1 MSEETQVPTPET
13 NTQETPNA
21 ETPALDVNTTVKVGD
36 QEVPVSELVSGYQK
50 LGDLEEYKKNAS
62 MLVKNTPM
70 SPEDRNKAMRY
81 ILEKEGYAP
90 SQIDEQLRATQ
101 AMYDTDE
108 QNEPNEQY
116 EEPQYAPEPQ
126 ATPESP
132 SGVDEEARDEI
143 ARMKQQ
149 NNKLQVDMLKRDL
162 GESMQRVMNSN
173 DSVRKLFD
181 KSKELAGEEGFAE
194 RAAGIQSEIQRI
206 ALENMRSRRNSG
218 ERFDKS
224 WFDQETNKAADT
236 VYQRIRSVI
245 GDPDKIQRAPE
256 TASDVESFISKPPV
270 ADPTYERGDNM
281 GTSTDKSHDFTV
293 DALSRLA
300 ADLGMGGESRI

>member
-1 MSEETQVPTPET
+1 MSEETQVPTPEIA
-13 NTQETPNA
+13 TQE
-21 ETPALDVNTTVKVGD
+21 PASTEVPVVDVNSTVKVGD

-50 LGDLEEYKKNAS
+50 LGDLEEYRKNAS

-101 AMYDTDE
+101 AMYDTDNNME
-108 QNEPNEQY
+108 ENEAYSESP
-116 EEPQYAPEPQ
+116 APEELS
-126 ATPESP
+126 PEQP
-132 SGVDEEARDEI
+132 VNVDEAARDEI
-143 ARMKQQ
+143 MKMKQQ
-149 NNKLQVDMLKRDL
+149 NNKMQVDMLKRDL
-162 GESMQRVMNSN
+162 TDSMQRVMGSN

-194 RAAGIQSEIQRI
+194 RAAGIRSEIQRI
-206 ALENMRSRRNSG
+206 ALENMRSRRNTG

-270 ADPTYERGDNM
+270 AAPTYERGDNM
-281 GTSTDKSHDFTV
+281 GSATDKSHDFTV